1 MIATE
6 PAKELVLP
14 AKEVV
19 EAMADQRNDAQKAAK
34 SCADWNALLC
44 WAREERGPQ
53 FDSSTGLYM
62 VDKASYEGT
71 AYVEPVPCVRLPS
84 GRSDGRR
91 KTEDQLERDNYLP
104 ERSTRAQ
111 QPDDPRIL
119 RGDAYARAFSSDEDE
134 APACPS
140 PRRRS
145 I

>member
-71 AYVEPVPCVRLPS
+71 AYIEPVPCVRLRRAALTGAGRRRTS
-84 GRSDGRR
+84 SSATTTCRSDRR
-91 KTEDQLERDNYLP
+91 APSSRTIRASFEATPTPAPSAR
-104 ERSTRAQ
+104 TRTRR
-111 QPDDPRIL
+111 PHV
-119 RGDAYARAFSSDEDE
+119 
-134 APACPS
+134 
-140 PRRRS
+140 RRS
-145 I
+145 LAS

>member
-71 AYVEPVPCVRLPS
+71 AYIEPVP
-84 GRSDGRR
+84 

-134 APACPS
+134 APAYV
-140 PRRRS
+140 PRPTRS
-145 I
+145 RARYN